1 MMTQAI
7 MTLWRSSTSTMPSV
21 QVCTC
26 WYLLLISSPELLL
39 EALFSPLEVVQ
50 LDVREQHSVKAYEQV
65 GEASIGCL
73 PASLCWRCPHAK
85 DRLPRSREWVQ
96 GNHAAVRGVSTG

>member
-1 MMTQAI
+1 MMTQAV

-50 LDVREQHSVKAYEQV
+50 LAVSE
-65 GEASIGCL
+65 
-73 PASLCWRCPHAK
+73 
-85 DRLPRSREWVQ
+85 
-96 GNHAAVRGVSTG
+96 NHPV